1 LLKLEIQKYPNCKEL
16 IWCQEEPINQGAWY
30 TSRHNLMQCTEENQT
45 LDVVARDLYS
55 APAEGSIRLHN
66 INQNLVIEQALDI
79 LPVKQRRSI

>member
-1 LLKLEIQKYPNCKEL
+1 
-16 IWCQEEPINQGAWY
+16 
-30 TSRHNLMQCTEENQT
+30 MQCTEENQT

-55 APAEGSIRLHN
+55 APAEGSIRQHN